1 MRARSSRKKNIYNIL
16 RVIVVALLFVGIGAL
31 IPRIFHTVGSI
42 VMIPVHGLN
51 NWLENSSQTF
61 PTFVRSREALE
72 EDIKRLEQELVIA
85 QSSRLTLS
93 RLSEENNA
101 FRSLLGV
108 NGKKRIAAAVVAR
121 PSDLPYDVL
130 QIDQGSEAGIKEG
143 AAVYI
148 GEDQFIGIVT
158 QVARNHAFIEMLT
171 SPGFEATT
179 FISGPDVIAT
189 IEGYGGGVARVRV
202 PQGIALTVGDL
213 VHVLSIQPGVFGRIS
228 YIETTPSQP
237 EQYGYIT
244 PELPLRS
251 IHYVA
256 VDAEP
261 IHTVSADE
269 AYQQVNSIIKE
280 QLVIEGVSTINATST
295 TATTTSTTSLP

>member
-1 MRARSSRKKNIYNIL
+1 MRARSSRKKNIFHIL
-16 RVIVVALLFVGIGAL
+16 RVSLIALVFVGIGLL
-31 IPRIFHTVGSI
+31 IPKVMNVVGSI
-42 VMIPVHGLN
+42 VMMPLHSLN
-51 NWLENSSQTF
+51 DWLETSSQTF

-72 EDIKRLEQELVIA
+72 EEIKNLEQELVIS

-93 RLSEENNA
+93 RLSEENTS

-108 NGKKRIAAAVVAR
+108 QDRKRIAAAVVAR

-130 QIDQGSEAGIKEG
+130 QIDQGWNAGIKEG
-143 AAVYI
+143 SAVYI
-148 GEDQFIGIVT
+148 GSDQFIGIVT
-158 QVARNHAFIEMLT
+158 QVAENHAFVEMLT

-179 FISGPDVIAT
+179 FISGPDVVAT
-189 IEGYGGGVARVRV
+189 IEGYGGGIARVRV

-213 VHVLSIQPGVFGRIS
+213 VHVLSVHPGVFGRIS

-237 EQYGYIT
+237 EQYGYIS

-261 IHTVSADE
+261 IHTISSED
-269 AYQQVNSIIKE
+269 AYKRVDSILRE
-280 QLVIEGVSTINATST
+280 QLIVDGIEAINATST
-295 TATTTSTTSLP
+295 MATSSETTSLP